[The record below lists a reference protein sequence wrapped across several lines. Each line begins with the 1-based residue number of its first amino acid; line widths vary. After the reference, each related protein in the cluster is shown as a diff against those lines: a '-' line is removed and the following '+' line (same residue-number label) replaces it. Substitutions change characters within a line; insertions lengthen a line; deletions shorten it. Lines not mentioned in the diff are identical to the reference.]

1 MENGLGFEINFS
13 HLDVRNIPR
22 EGKIRGGSSDED
34 DDKLAQEEE
43 EVNNT
48 VKNHHPHQVPHDQ
61 IESFHGRFAEVSA
74 LNEDYKSLLLN
85 NKTVH
90 LDSAHDVGIPVD
102 EPHELLQAPETT
114 LAAADDALGEVV
126 VVLPALP
133 LHILQ
138 DSPDHPDDGDDEGAE
153 CDCSKMKD

>member
-1 MENGLGFEINFS
+1 MEKRNYFEVNIS
-13 HLDVRNIPR
+13 YLDVRNIPR

-43 EVNNT
+43 EVHNT

-74 LNEDYKSLLLN
+74 LNEDYKSIQQ
-85 NKTVH
+85 KDIVH
-90 LDSAHDVGIPVD
+90 LDGAHDVGVPVD
-102 EPHELLQAPETT
+102 EPHELLQAPETA

-133 LHILQ
+133 LHVLQ